1 MSDFVAFALDG
12 ATYAVDATVV
22 DEVQRMVWLTP
33 VAGAPEDV
41 CGVCTVRGEHRVILD
56 VAARL
61 GGRRRAPEATDY
73 LVFLTVEDTILGL
86 RVDAIDGLVEGTLEP
101 APPGSRPAPYVAG
114 YLADGAHPVAVLDLS
129 AMLEPEIEAL
139 LAEVGREAPGS
150 DAR

>member
-1 MSDFVAFALDG
+1 MSDYVAFALDG
-12 ATYAVDATVV
+12 ATYAVEAAVV

-33 VAGAPEDV
+33 VAGAPDDV

-61 GGRRRAPEATDY
+61 GGRRRDPEPTDY
-73 LVFLTVEDTILGL
+73 LVFLAVEDAILGL
-86 RVDAIDGLVEGTLEP
+86 RVDGIDGLVSGTLEA

-114 YLADGAHPVAVLDLS
+114 YLADGVHPVAVLDLS
-129 AMLEPEIEAL
+129 AMLEPEIREL
-139 LAEVGREAPGS
+139 LADVAGNAPEP